1 MLKAKELENEMYAVR
16 KAKID
21 SVLRQFE
28 QQLQRDALLEQ
39 NRIKEQLSGEYDTQ
53 VNQLEAEKNSNID
66 EVEKLQKQLKDQIDF
81 FQKVHSELDGKK
93 QDLQNTYQA
102 SVQYLRKEMTEQ
114 EQAQRKKLLKHMEE
128 KTTIFRNYI
137 SSQSDQQQ

>member
-1 MLKAKELENEMYAVR
+1 M
-16 KAKID
+16 
-21 SVLRQFE
+21 
-28 QQLQRDALLEQ
+28 
-39 NRIKEQLSGEYDTQ
+39 
-53 VNQLEAEKNSNID
+53 NQLEAEKNSNVE

-137 SSQSDQQQ
+137 SS

>member
-1 MLKAKELENEMYAVR
+1 M
-16 KAKID
+16 
-21 SVLRQFE
+21 
-28 QQLQRDALLEQ
+28 
-39 NRIKEQLSGEYDTQ
+39 
-53 VNQLEAEKNSNID
+53 NQLEAEKNSNVE

-93 QDLQNTYQA
+93 LDLQNTYQA

-137 SSQSDQQQ
+137 SS